1 MLKKIIIWL
10 STLLA
15 FAVLYFYLSI
25 SIINRCKTTLI
36 FKSVMDFGIS
46 HLDICYSKKYLK
58 PKIKSILKNS
68 PTLYAIARKV
78 RRSGKDSFQFDSSAS
93 IKQIEYAKKQTE
105 ISKNLDT
112 PFIKGLINTNFDT
125 TNVKS
130 NYFKFENWNRSHG
143 DHANTKFHPNKQIN
157 KDNIKNLK
165 LAWKYQSIKS
175 EDLEKKFVRNVE
187 SNPIFIDGKIIST
200 TPDWRIVANDAI
212 TGKVIWDLQ
221 SIFQTGR
228 RGMLSYS
235 DPITGNDYLIAP
247 IQGKIYKINV
257 KNGKLEKNFGKKGV
271 VKNAYTLV
279 APLIYKDKLVIV
291 GTNKI
296 TVFNLINGK
305 RLNKYTLRHED
316 RNFSRGAIWGGAALD
331 KEKGIVYATTGNPQ
345 PGIYGVQRPGDNK
358 NSSSVLAFDLN
369 KGKLLWSFQE
379 TKHDLWDFDLS
390 SPAIIHNLK
399 IDDKI
404 YEVVIALSKTG
415 NALILERNTGNPIF
429 DINYKKAPISDL
441 PGEFANPF
449 QIYLEKPERFSEIE
463 YGLDSFNKLSKEK
476 INEITLKLKNAKFG
490 WFETPS
496 FNKDLITFGLH
507 GGAQWMGASLDPI
520 NQYLYLPVNNVPWT
534 IRPYLQSAEV
544 KTFFSKDFKGAHELY
559 LNKCSSCHGK
569 FRNGTYKKKREKWA
583 TNIIPNLVGYY
594 TNLGVE
600 NKLTSLDEMNKKHEN
615 LNLNSNELNSI
626 KSLFKEWDKVLYEKN
641 EIKVEGNGMAWSQFL
656 TSDNLPASNPPWGY
670 IAKLDLK
677 DGKIIW
683 KAAHGDITV
692 DGKSVKVGTVNFGGT
707 ALNGAGI
714 LFYTGT
720 DDEKAY
726 AIDAES
732 GKELWS
738 FQMEAAGSAPPTIF
752 ELEGKQY
759 VTFTATGG
767 NYHHYRNRSSTLYT
781 FSVD

>member
-1 MLKKIIIWL
+1 MIKKITIWI
-10 STLLA
+10 SSLLA

-78 RRSGKDSFQFDSSAS
+78 RRSGKDSFQWDSSAS

-112 PFIKGLINTNFDT
+112 PFIKGLINKNFDT

-143 DHANTKFHPNKQIN
+143 DHANTKFHPSKQIN

-187 SNPIFIDGKIIST
+187 SNPVFIDGKIIST

-228 RGMLSYS
+228 RGMVSYS

-271 VKNAYTLV
+271 IKNAYTLV
-279 APLIYKDKLVIV
+279 APLIYKNKLVIV

-305 RLNKYTLRHED
+305 RLNKYSLRHED

-476 INEITLKLKNAKFG
+476 ISEINLKLKNAKFG

-544 KTFFSKDFKGAHELY
+544 KTFFSKDAHELY

-569 FRNGTYKKKREKWA
+569 FRNGTYKKIKEKWA

-615 LNLNSNELNSI
+615 LNLNLNELNSI